1 MAKKYQPCENSLK
14 NLKNFGQRPPEERKE
29 IARKGQLAQQENKKK
44 RQAFQELAKAI
55 LEQTQ
60 ADGLTVQEK
69 GLKAIAEKFMLD
81 GDIQAGVFLRDS
93 SGQKPKEDIT
103 SVVMPIINIKGL

>member
-1 MAKKYQPCENSLK
+1 MARKMNENSLK
-14 NLKNFGQRPPEERKE
+14 NLTHFGQRSKEELIE
-29 IARKGQLAQQENKKK
+29 ISKKGQIAGVEAKKK
-44 RQAFQELAKAI
+44 KQAFQELAKAI

-93 SGQKPKEDIT
+93 SGQRPKEDIT

>member
-1 MAKKYQPCENSLK
+1 MGKKYQPCENSLK
-14 NLKNFGQRPPEERKE
+14 NLKTFADRTPEERKT
-29 IARKGQLAQQENKKK
+29 IAKKGKMAQIEAIKKK
-44 RQAFQELAKAI
+44 QAFQELAKAI

-69 GLKAIAEKFMLD
+69 GLKAIAEKFMAD

-93 SGQKPKEDIT
+93 SGQRPKEDIT